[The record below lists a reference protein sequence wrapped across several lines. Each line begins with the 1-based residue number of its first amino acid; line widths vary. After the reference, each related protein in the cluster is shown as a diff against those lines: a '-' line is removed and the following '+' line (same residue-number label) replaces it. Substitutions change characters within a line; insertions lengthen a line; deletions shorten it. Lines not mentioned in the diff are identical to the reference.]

1 MKKFFSAIVALV
13 LAFRICSISAF
24 AAESTSTPSDNMFL
38 VSSDDIAGVAQYN
51 IETGNIEIPIHI
63 DMNEQYAAEILI
75 IISNGNARASGV
87 RNISLDGYFYLKSDG
102 TKVTVYGLAGSFK
115 YTGATT
121 TITGSTSYHN
131 ATYGD
136 WTGTHRTST
145 FTSDGSATLSGYY
158 DVYKPSGAKDNSC
171 QLTIT
176 VNKDGTY
183 TLGGSYS
190 DSNVS

>member
-1 MKKFFSAIVALV
+1 MKKLFSAILALA
-13 LAFRICSISAF
+13 LAFSICSISAF
-24 AAESTSTPSDNMFL
+24 AAESTPSNNMFFI
-38 VSSDDIAGVAQYN
+38 SSDDIASAAKYN
-51 IETGNIEIPIHI
+51 SETGKTEIPIHV
-63 DMNEQYAAEILI
+63 DLDEQYAAEILI
-75 IISNGNARASGV
+75 TITNGNTRASGV
-87 RNISLDGYFYLKSDG
+87 RNISLEGYFYLKADG
-102 TKVTVYGLAGSFK
+102 TKVTAYGLAGSFE
-115 YTGATT
+115 YTGTTT

-131 ATYGD
+131 ATYGE

-145 FTSDGSATLSGYY
+145 STSDGSATLTGHY
-158 DVYKPSGAKDNSC
+158 DVYKPSGVKDNSC

>member
-1 MKKFFSAIVALV
+1 MKKVLSVILALMLVFSIG
-13 LAFRICSISAF
+13 SISAF
-24 AAESTSTPSDNMFL
+24 AAEPSPSNNMFF
-38 VSSDDIAGVAQYN
+38 VSSDEMARTARYN
-51 IETGNIEIPIHI
+51 SKTGDIEIPVHV
-63 DMNEQYAAEILI
+63 DLNELYAAEILI
-75 IISNGNARASGV
+75 TVSNGNTRASGV
-87 RNISLDGYFYLKSDG
+87 RNISLEGYFYLKSNG
-102 TKVTVYGLAGSFK
+102 TKVTAYGLAGSFE
-115 YTGATT
+115 YTGTAT

-131 ATYGD
+131 ATYGE

-145 FTSDGSATLSGYY
+145 STSNGSATLTGYY
-158 DVYKPSGAKDNSC
+158 DVYKPSGVKDNSC